1 MPWYC
6 NTLQFVIAIG
16 IAAEDVCALAA
27 SGAAASAKLSA
38 AAIFGILMLRFPEV
52 DVVVL
57 AEFTTQYYT

>member
-1 MPWYC
+1 
-6 NTLQFVIAIG
+6 VIAIG